1 MISKKNVVLL
11 GMMGVGKTTIG
22 KQLSKKLGKNFFD
35 IDQII
40 EKINNMKI
48 NEIFEK
54 KGEKFFRNEEESIS
68 LEYLSKKNAI
78 ISLGGGAFLN
88 EKIRKKV
95 LLENKSFWLTI
106 DVETL
111 KNRLIKNK
119 KRPLINKNGIHNI
132 DKLIEK
138 RKKIYCLANYEIKCE
153 KLTINQISDKIIEL
167 YENSQN

>member
-119 KRPLINKNGIHNI
+119 KRPLINKNGIHN
-132 DKLIEK
+132 
-138 RKKIYCLANYEIKCE
+138 
-153 KLTINQISDKIIEL
+153 S
-167 YENSQN
+167 